1 MSDQFENNNTAAP
14 SIVSAAQMGN
24 DLDIPTTMLDNED
37 GSITEHYIS
46 PNPTGIVTSG
56 GNDFVGVGT
65 VVGPEGVDESVTPI
79 MLGSETKPVVSGGNE
94 PITPIMLGSETNYPG
109 IEHPGGDGGFT
120 NWPGIEHPVDNGG
133 VTNWPGIEHPPIATT
148 MALGEEGDIGVEPPS
163 PTLAIGEYGEPPIA
177 TTMALGEEGDIEVEP
192 PAPTNAVGEYG
203 EPPVD
208 VTTMAGGEEGD
219 LEVTP
224 VDNDDWCGTGPTD
237 DPVVRDVPF
246 VCGTGPIIGDKTY
259 DEFASYLTN
268 QVNNLLPE
276 LYAKIKNA
284 LYEEFGREMYDGYEE
299 RFTDYTLQ
307 NYEHVYAEIKE
318 DFYHVD
324 QPYPVCDMPGPY
336 EFVDIPQPVC
346 DMPGPYEFVDIP
358 QPVCDMPGPYEFA
371 DLELVTTVCPPEPN
385 HYGLLIENILDIGQV
400 DQGLD
405 TLIAAV
411 NEGVDTVN
419 QIAAQVDQV
428 GGALFDDVSDL
439 LNVTQTLPQD
449 LA

>member
-1 MSDQFENNNTAAP
+1 
-14 SIVSAAQMGN
+14 
-24 DLDIPTTMLDNED
+24 
-37 GSITEHYIS
+37 
-46 PNPTGIVTSG
+46 
-56 GNDFVGVGT
+56 
-65 VVGPEGVDESVTPI
+65 
-79 MLGSETKPVVSGGNE
+79 VVSGGNE

-133 VTNWPGIEHPPIATT
+133 VTNWPGIEHPPIATTMALGEEGDIGVEPPSPTLAIGEYGEPPIATT

-428 GGALFDDVSDL
+428 GGVLLDDVSDL